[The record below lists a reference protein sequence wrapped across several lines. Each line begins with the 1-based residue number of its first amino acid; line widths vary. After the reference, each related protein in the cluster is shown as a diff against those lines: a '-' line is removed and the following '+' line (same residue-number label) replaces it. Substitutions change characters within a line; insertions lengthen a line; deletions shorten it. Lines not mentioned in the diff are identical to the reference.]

1 MSHEEHKRSVVSGVE
16 VVTIP
21 LRDYADL
28 LDSKRQLAERVISH
42 DQVISPRRT
51 KIERNPEVAVFLVEK
66 FGLMPV
72 KDALR
77 LCRRK
82 FGKAATPSLSAAY
95 RYWDRVRKEA
105 SNEP

>member
-1 MSHEEHKRSVVSGVE
+1 MSSDTPKLDVISGVK

-21 LRDYADL
+21 LRHYAEL
-28 LDSKRQLAERVISH
+28 LESKRKLAERAVSEK
-42 DQVISPRRT
+42 QVMLPYRS

-77 LCRRK
+77 LCRRE

-105 SNEP
+105 SNGL